1 MGQNNIQREPITNA
15 DIAGYSEMLKK
26 GDSGIA
32 SVYDELGKGK
42 HAYN

>member
-1 MGQNNIQREPITNA
+1 MGQNNIQREPVTDA

>member
-1 MGQNNIQREPITNA
+1 MGQNNIQREPVTDA
-15 DIAGYSEMLKK
+15 DITRYREMLKK